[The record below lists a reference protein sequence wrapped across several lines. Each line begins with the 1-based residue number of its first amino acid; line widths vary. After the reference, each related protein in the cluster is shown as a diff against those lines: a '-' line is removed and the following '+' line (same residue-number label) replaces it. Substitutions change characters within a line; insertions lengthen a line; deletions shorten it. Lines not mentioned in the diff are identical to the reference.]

1 MSEKDEMVQVT
12 DGHHHLIELAGKI
25 ADELGRLRKLEKA
38 VVGSWMEA
46 CDRGSPW
53 HKELR
58 HPCVELGYLTLESNY
73 FELAEEY
80 QDMAKE
86 WIKEQYGREEE

>member
-1 MSEKDEMVQVT
+1 MT
-12 DGHHHLIELAGKI
+12 
-25 ADELGRLRKLEKA
+25 DELERLRRLEKA
-38 VVGSWMEA
+38 VVGSWVEA
-46 CDRGSPW
+46 CSHGSPW

-58 HPCVELGYLTLESNY
+58 YPCVELGYLTLEEHT

-80 QDMAKE
+80 QEMAKE